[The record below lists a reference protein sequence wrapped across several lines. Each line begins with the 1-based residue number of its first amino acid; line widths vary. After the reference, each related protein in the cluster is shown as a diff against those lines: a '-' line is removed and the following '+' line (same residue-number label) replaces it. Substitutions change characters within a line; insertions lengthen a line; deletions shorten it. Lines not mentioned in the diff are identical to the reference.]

1 MENKNLYCDL
11 HTHSTRSDGG
21 LSRAEVIEEAIKNDI
36 GILAITDHN
45 ISFDDL
51 DELQKKYP
59 DIKLINGT
67 EVSTSYTVPYT
78 GEMRE
83 IHVVALDFEN
93 TEHFVNVLTHNRF
106 DSKQYVNN
114 IIQKLRE
121 TGLEANFTY
130 DDLRY
135 ELKQEFIGRMAIARK
150 LVSLDMVGDVYE
162 AFDKYFGDFG
172 QRKAYVRPDIGKYIP
187 LDIAIIEI
195 RKAGGIPVLC
205 HPYSYYLSEDQVVRL
220 IQYFKKFGGLAM
232 ETLYSQ
238 YTSEQREQLK
248 AYANEYGLLQS
259 AGSDFHGRGK
269 KGSLNHRFPIGIYYE
284 LESQKK
290 QLLVEATKK
299 DIESYDKYAEESV
312 NFFETYISDE
322 FSRSFRSGEPPFNSS
337 RFLRKTVS
345 ELSPSEKIIYYIKR
359 VHYKLLSESGS
370 VCKCGTGMR
379 ERTEQFIKIMDEKL
393 TNEELRFITAIFGLE
408 QPPLSCSEA
417 VKRYSISNVRY
428 REIEKLLYRASI
440 QTSGLWVKN
449 PLNSFMDA

>member
-1 MENKNLYCDL
+1 MENKKLYCDL

-36 GILAITDHN
+36 GALAITDHN

-51 DELQKKYP
+51 DELQTKYP
-59 DIKLINGT
+59 DIKLINGS
-67 EVSTSYTVPYT
+67 EVSACYKVPDT
-78 GEMRE
+78 GELRE
-83 IHVVALDFEN
+83 IHIIALDFEN
-93 TEHFVNVLTHNRF
+93 TEHFINLLKHNRF
-106 DSKQYVNN
+106 DSEQYVNS

-121 TGLEANFTY
+121 AGLEVNFTY

-135 ELKQEFIGRMAIARK
+135 ELNQEFIGRMAIARK
-150 LVSLDMVGDVYE
+150 LVSLGLVGDVYE
-162 AFDKYFGDFG
+162 AFDEFFGDFG
-172 QRKAYVRPDIGKYIP
+172 QRKAYVRPDISKYIP

-195 RKAGGIPVLC
+195 KNAGGIPVLC

-220 IQYFKKFGGLAM
+220 IQNFKKFGGLAM

-238 YTSEQREQLK
+238 YTSEQQEQLK
-248 AYANEYGLLQS
+248 AYANKYGLLQS

-269 KGSLNHRFPIGIYYE
+269 KGSLNHRFPIGIYFE

-290 QLLVEATKK
+290 QLLAEATEK
-299 DIESYDKYAEESV
+299 DDETQDKYNEESV
-312 NFFETYISDE
+312 NFFETYISEE
-322 FSRSFRSGEPPFNSS
+322 FSRSFRSGEPPFDSS

-359 VHYKLLSESGS
+359 VHYKLLSDSGS

-379 ERTEQFIKIMDEKL
+379 ERTERFIKIMDKKL
-393 TNEELRFITAIFGLE
+393 TSEELLFISAIFGLE
-408 QPPLSCSEA
+408 EPPLSFNEA
-417 VKRYSISNVRY
+417 VKRYSISNLRCK
-428 REIEKLLYRASI
+428 EIENLLYRVSV

-449 PLNSFMDA
+449 PLNSFLEG